1 MNASNFAHAGLSLLF
16 QSVTTLIAYFC
27 GLSIADASCLGGS
40 VAIGFY
46 IGREVTQAE
55 RKAGGNPW
63 WVGFDVRRW
72 TLDAKLDLLFPI
84 VACLGLVA
92 LIAAFAQ

>member
-16 QSVTTLIAYFC
+16 QSATTLIAYFC
-27 GLSIADASCLGGS
+27 GFSIVDASCLGGS

-55 RKAGGNPW
+55 RKAGGN
-63 WVGFDVRRW
+63 
-72 TLDAKLDLLFPI
+72 
-84 VACLGLVA
+84 LGGLA
-92 LIAAFAQ
+92 LMFEDGRLTPSSIFSFL